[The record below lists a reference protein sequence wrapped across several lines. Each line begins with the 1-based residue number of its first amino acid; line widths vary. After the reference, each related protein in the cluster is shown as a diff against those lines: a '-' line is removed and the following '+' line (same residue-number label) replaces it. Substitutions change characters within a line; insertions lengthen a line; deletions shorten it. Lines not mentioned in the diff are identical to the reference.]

1 MYNVTNNSSKP
12 DPVGESLKNY
22 TQIKT
27 LHKSWMVTIK
37 LVKKTQK
44 TIRM

>member
-1 MYNVTNNSSKP
+1 MYNTTKL

-27 LHKSWMVTIK
+27 LDKSWMVTIK
-37 LVKKTQK
+37 LVKKTQQK